1 MLGFVIRRL
10 IWAVV
15 LAVLIT
21 FVSFLVFFMIPG
33 ETAGGLGQHGLIEP
47 SPQVQFDLH
56 GPLPLQ
62 YVGFMRRV
70 VFHGDLGLS
79 MVTGFPARTMITR
92 ALPVTLALVVGGT
105 ILFFILALPIGIISA
120 LYPRSVVDKGLM
132 LFVLI
137 GISCHPLWLGLVLS
151 YFLGFRLHWFPVS
164 GYCNFLHP
172 SGPQQCAGPKY
183 WAYHMVLPWLTFALL
198 FAALYARMIRASVLE
213 ALDEDYVRTAKAKG
227 VGGYRLMRSHVLR
240 NALLPVVAML
250 GMDVGLAFAG
260 ALFIETVFALPGMGT
275 MLFRSL
281 NSGDL
286 PVIMGV
292 VLVVRFAVVLTNL
305 IADIAS
311 GILDPRIRG
320 GTGLNPRPLPE
331 LTRGRAPAPQAQVT
345 ETG

>member
-1 MLGFVIRRL
+1 MLGYVIRRL

-15 LAVLIT
+15 LAFLIT

-33 ETAGGLGQHGLIEP
+33 ETVGGLGQHGLVEP

-62 YVGFMRRV
+62 YVGFMKRV
-70 VFHGDLGLS
+70 VLHGDLGLS
-79 MVTGFPARTMITR
+79 MVTGVPARTMVTR
-92 ALPVTLALVVGGT
+92 GVPVTLGLVLGGT
-105 ILFFILALPIGIISA
+105 ILFLLLALPIGLLSA
-120 LYPRSVVDKGLM
+120 LYPRSFIDKGLM
-132 LFVLI
+132 FLVLI

-151 YFLGFRLHWFPVS
+151 YFFGFRLHWFPVA

-183 WAYHMVLPWLTFALL
+183 WAYHMILPWLTFALL

-227 VGGYRLMRSHVLR
+227 VGGFRLMRSHVLR

-292 VLVVRFAVVLTNL
+292 VLLVSFAVVVTNL

-320 GTGLNPRPLPE
+320 GTRLKPRRMPE
-331 LTRGRAPAPQAQVT
+331 LTRGRAPAPQRQVT